1 MNSNGNLY
9 KPSIVEKIESNNH
22 ELIWENK
29 FIPQKILETKV
40 NKSLNNLLE
49 KSVKEGTSIAASIEG
64 EKVYGKTG
72 TSDGNRDLWFIGSMK
87 NLTTGVWI
95 GFDENKSSNLSS
107 GNAAYFWKK
116 YMSKIYNFK
125 IE

>member
-9 KPSIVEKIESNNH
+9 KPSILEKIESNNY

-29 FIPQKILETKV
+29 FIHEKILDSKV

-49 KSVKEGTSIAASIEG
+49 KSVSEGTSIAAAIKG
-64 EKVYGKTG
+64 ERVYGKTG
-72 TSDGNRDLWFIGSMK
+72 TSDGNKDLWFIGSIN

-95 GFDENKSSNLSS
+95 GFDENKESNLSS

-116 YMSKIYNFK
+116 FISKIYDLK
-125 IE
+125 I